1 MKRGWPRDIALI
13 ALITLGPLAFAF
25 IVYFGPLEMRE
36 VPELENP
43 DRELLAVPQ
52 PLPEIALRTPGGGQT
67 ASDWA
72 RYRWSLIY
80 AKMTPCEGRCTES
93 LVRLTQVYLALGR
106 DRLRAQRVFLTAD
119 ADFRMTGDR
128 ELLVGYLNDDR
139 EAELILA
146 LGRDR
151 LEQGRFFIVDPLGN
165 LVMSYPPEADQ
176 GRLLKDLERLLNV
189 SRIG

>member
-1 MKRGWPRDIALI
+1 MKSGWRSDLALI

-25 IVYFGPLEMRE
+25 IVYFGPLEMG
-36 VPELENP
+36 ELPQLQNP
-43 DRELLAVPQ
+43 DRELLPVPLK
-52 PLPEIALRTPGGGQT
+52 LPEVALRTPGGART
-67 ASDWA
+67 APDWA

-80 AKMTPCEGRCTES
+80 AKITPCEGRCTES

-119 ADFRMTGDR
+119 ADFRLTGDP

-139 EAELILA
+139 EAELVEA

-151 LEQGRFFIVDPLGN
+151 LEQGRFFIIDPLGN
-165 LVMSYPPEADQ
+165 LVMTYPPEADQ

>member
-1 MKRGWPRDIALI
+1 
-13 ALITLGPLAFAF
+13 
-25 IVYFGPLEMRE
+25 
-36 VPELENP
+36 
-43 DRELLAVPQ
+43 
-52 PLPEIALRTPGGGQT
+52 
-67 ASDWA
+67 
-72 RYRWSLIY
+72 
-80 AKMTPCEGRCTES
+80 
-93 LVRLTQVYLALGR
+93 
-106 DRLRAQRVFLTAD
+106 VFLTAD